1 MTNRLSELSMV
12 QRTLAAL
19 TGETAPHKVADND
32 NDYPPAVPAQAAA
45 AMPVRDLWTTGDGL
59 LR

>member
-1 MTNRLSELSMV
+1 MTNHLDGSKVLQLAQARL
-12 QRTLAAL
+12 TWHA
-19 TGETAPHKVADND
+19 APHKAADND

-45 AMPVRDLWTTGDGL
+45 AMPVLDLSITADGL